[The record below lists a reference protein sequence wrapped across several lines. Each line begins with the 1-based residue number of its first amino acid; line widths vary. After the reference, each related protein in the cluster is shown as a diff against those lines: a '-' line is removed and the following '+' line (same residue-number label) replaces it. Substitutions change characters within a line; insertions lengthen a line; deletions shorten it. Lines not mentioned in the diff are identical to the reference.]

1 MAETGG
7 SIFNNRAVERLRS
20 PDDLEKYVR
29 ITSPS
34 VWVFLGACIA
44 LLAGLLVWGIFGSVS
59 TSVSSTGVVVDGQA
73 MCFLDAGDV
82 AKVHEGDIVNI
93 GGELMEVKS
102 VAPIPAS
109 RDEAN
114 QILSNDYL
122 VHALL
127 QGDWAYQV
135 IFEGDSSNLPSSV
148 PLTVNITVERVAP
161 ISLILGRQ

>member
-1 MAETGG
+1 MAETGS

-20 PDDLEKYVR
+20 PDDLERYVR

-59 TSVSSTGVVVDGQA
+59 TSVSATGVVVDGQP
-73 MCFLDAGDV
+73 MCFLAAEDA
-82 AKVHEGDIVNI
+82 AKVHEGDVVNL
-93 GGELMEVKS
+93 GGERMEVKS
-102 VAPIPAS
+102 VAPIPVS

-114 QILSNDYL
+114 QVLSNDYL

-127 QGDWAYQV
+127 KGDWAYQV